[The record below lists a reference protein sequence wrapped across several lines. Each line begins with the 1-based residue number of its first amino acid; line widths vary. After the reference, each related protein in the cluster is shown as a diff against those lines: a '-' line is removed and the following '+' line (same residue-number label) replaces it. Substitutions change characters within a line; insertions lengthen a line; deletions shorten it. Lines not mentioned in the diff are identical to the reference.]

1 MKNITAHN
9 SVTRNVTKEQFKAVF
24 GALRTLCRTRETF
37 DFDAQER
44 AEDALIEIKSKIGKP
59 YHFAIRAA
67 SLVWETR

>member
-1 MKNITAHN
+1 MKNITAQN
-9 SVTRNVTKEQFKAVF
+9 SVTRNVTREQFKEVY
-24 GALRTLCRTRETF
+24 GALRTLCRTRATF

-67 SLVWETR
+67 SLVWEAR

>member
-1 MKNITAHN
+1 MKTITAQN